1 MTFAHYS
8 QVMSPGLRRARAP
21 FRLRNAITGIALGA
35 FAVGI
40 WSYSI
45 SAVKQDAFDDIDDEA
60 RALQAGR
67 LTSASRDQVTV
78 GNATSYPEP
87 TSSPADV
94 PIPVAAPQKGILRHL
109 ESRFPNLL
117 DPRSKT
123 LVSGAPP
130 IDNMGTI
137 SRS

>member
-1 MTFAHYS
+1 
-8 QVMSPGLRRARAP
+8 MSPGLRRARAP

>member
-1 MTFAHYS
+1 
-8 QVMSPGLRRARAP
+8 MSPGLRRAREP

-60 RALQAGR
+60 LALQAGR
-67 LTSASRDQVTV
+67 PTSASRDQVTV
-78 GNATSYPEP
+78 GTAASSPRPEP

-94 PIPVAAPQKGILRHL
+94 SIPVAAPQKGILRYL

-117 DPRSKT
+117 DPHSKT

>member
-1 MTFAHYS
+1 
-8 QVMSPGLRRARAP
+8 MSPGLRRARAP

-78 GNATSYPEP
+78 GNATSSPEP